1 MLRRKFDEIRDSEAT
16 SSGAIASRSGD
27 RMKLPKFPTLLVS
40 LKLGRPLPRDPTCR
54 RPADARAQ
62 HTGWVRPLVALG
74 GVTCTLLSP
83 SYGEEQVRQHVNAA
97 SGQLVF
103 NNTCRTC
110 HTTKEGDNRLGPHLF
125 KIVGRKAGSLPD
137 YGYSGSLRSA
147 DFVWDEENLDRFIA
161 NPDEMVPGNRMKP
174 YSGLA
179 SIDDRARI
187 VSFLRSV
194 ASDR

>member
-1 MLRRKFDEIRDSEAT
+1 MLRQKFDEIRGSDAT

-27 RMKLPKFPTLLVS
+27 RMKLPQFPTLLVS
-40 LKLGRPLPRDPTCR
+40 LKLGRLLPRDAMCR